1 MSTKNDV
8 RNSESILIVELI
20 DYGYCILR
28 ELRKTF
34 CDKAGCISD
43 FFTEWENNSISV
55 K

>member
-8 RNSESILIVELI
+8 RNSESILIVEPI

-34 CDKAGCISD
+34 VTKQVAFQISLLSGKIIL
-43 FFTEWENNSISV
+43 FL
-55 K
+55 